1 MSRGHEPTQAICMG
15 LLLNLPTFAYY
26 SPMSHKLR
34 MTPATAK
41 VLEAL
46 KSSPK
51 PLWGLQIMKLTELP
65 SGSVYPIL
73 ARLERLK
80 IVSSDWESEP
90 DRPGPRRR
98 MYSLN
103 FAVLEQDQALRFES
117 DIKKTSS
124 YHPIGLSKPGL
135 KS

>member
-1 MSRGHEPTQAICMG
+1 MG

-41 VLEAL
+41 VLEAM

-103 FAVLEQDQALRFES
+103 FAVLEQDQALKFELETLNTPSHLPIRFN
-117 DIKKTSS
+117 
-124 YHPIGLSKPGL
+124 KPGL
-135 KS
+135 EG